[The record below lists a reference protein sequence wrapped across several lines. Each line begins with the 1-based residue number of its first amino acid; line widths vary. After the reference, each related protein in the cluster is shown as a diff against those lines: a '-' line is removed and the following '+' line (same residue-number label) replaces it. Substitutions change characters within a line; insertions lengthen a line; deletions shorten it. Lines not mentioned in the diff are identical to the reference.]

1 MNAMPPRIKTP
12 LWYKKKNGKK
22 RERIYERSNDKRV

>member
-12 LWYKKKNGKK
+12 LWYKKNGKK